1 MLPLSLLSSSESAFG
16 LDISELSLKLIKLKD
31 KRGRV
36 FIESFNEL
44 AIPSGLIVGE
54 EIKKPEKLA
63 GLINKLVRT
72 AKGKK
77 ICQREVISVLPEP
90 KTFIKLIS
98 IPLPKEGVS
107 LSEAIK
113 KEVEH
118 HIPLPLEAIYLDWQ
132 IIKNPFYLEEPDKIY
147 ILVGACQKN
156 ITDQYTDLLER
167 ADLIPLAL
175 EIEPVAIARS
185 LIKEGGSEIANFA
198 QIIIDLGAARTGL
211 TLFDHGT
218 IQFSLS
224 LPISGVEITETIAK
238 SLELTIGQ
246 AEKMKI
252 FCGLDKKRCRGSIRK
267 IFHNRIDELVL
278 NIKNA
283 INFYK
288 NHFSRTNKV
297 EKIILCGG
305 GANFLGLPEV
315 LSQKLN
321 LKVTQGNPW
330 VNITCRERN
339 FSIPEDESLSFTTA
353 IGLALRGIK
362 SKEEI

>member
-1 MLPLSLLSSSESAFG
+1 MFSLLRSNEKAFG
-16 LDISELSLKLIKLKD
+16 LDISELSLKLIKLKE
-31 KRGRV
+31 KRNRV
-36 FIESFNEL
+36 FLESYNEIDVPPGIIVNAEIE
-44 AIPSGLIVGE
+44 
-54 EIKKPEKLA
+54 KPEKLIS
-63 GLINKLVRT
+63 LIGKLIKT
-72 AKGKK
+72 AKGKM
-77 ICQREVISVLPEP
+77 IFNREVISVLPEP
-90 KTFIKLIS
+90 KTFIKLIR
-98 IPLPKEGVS
+98 IPYPKEETN
-107 LSEAIK
+107 LAEAIG
-113 KEVEH
+113 KEAEH
-118 HIPLPLEAIYLDWQ
+118 HIPLPLAEMYFDWQ
-132 IIKNPFYLEEPDKIY
+132 IIRNPFYQEEPDKIY
-147 ILVGACQKN
+147 ILVGACKKN
-156 ITDQYTDLLER
+156 VTDQYTDLLEK
-167 ADLIPLAL
+167 ADLVPLTL

-185 LIKEGGSEIANFA
+185 LIKEEGSEIANFA
-198 QIIIDLGAARTGL
+198 QIIIDLGAIRTGL

-224 LPISGVEITETIAK
+224 LPISGTEITETIAK
-238 SLELTIGQ
+238 SLELTLNQ

-267 IFHNRIDELVL
+267 ILHNRIDELVL

-305 GANFLGLPEV
+305 GANFLGLPEF

-330 VNITCRERN
+330 ANITCRERN
-339 FSIPEDESLSFTTA
+339 FPVPEDKSLSFTTA

-362 SKEEI
+362 SKE

>member
-1 MLPLSLLSSSESAFG
+1 MFHLSLLSSSENAFG
-16 LDISELSLKLIKLKD
+16 LDISELSLKLIKLKY
-31 KRGRV
+31 KRNQV
-36 FIESFNEL
+36 FLESFNEM
-44 AIPSGLIVGE
+44 AILPGLIVDE

-63 GLINKLVRT
+63 GLINKLVKT
-72 AKGKK
+72 SKGKK
-77 ICQREVISVLPEP
+77 IYQREVVSVLPEP
-90 KTFIKLIS
+90 KTFIKLIRIS
-98 IPLPKEGVS
+98 SPKEGIS
-107 LSEAIK
+107 LAEAIK
-113 KEVEH
+113 KEAEH
-118 HIPLPLEAIYLDWQ
+118 HIPLPIEEMYLDWQ
-132 IIKNPFYLEEPDKIY
+132 IIKNPFCLEEPDKIY
-147 ILVGACQKN
+147 ILVGACEKN
-156 ITDQYTDLLER
+156 ITNQYTDLLEK
-167 ADLIPLAL
+167 ADLVPLAL

-185 LIKEGGSEIANFA
+185 LIKEESSEIANFA
-198 QIIIDLGAARTGL
+198 QIIIDLGATRTGL

-224 LPISGVEITETIAK
+224 LPISGTEITETIAK
-238 SLELTIGQ
+238 SLELTVDQ

-252 FCGLDKKRCRGSIRK
+252 FCGLDKKRCRGLIRK

-330 VNITCRERN
+330 ANITCGGRN
-339 FSIPEDESLSFTTA
+339 FSIPEDKSLSFTTA

-362 SKEEI
+362 SKEEL